1 MLTPVMIFMVYFCTV
16 FYTPRL
22 DMGDRLVELLKCFEL
37 RARVFQA
44 GPLCRSARYDAA
56 DGLG

>member
-1 MLTPVMIFMVYFCTV
+1 MVSYSAF
-16 FYTPRL
+16 FYPQSINM
-22 DMGDRLVELLKCFEL
+22 DDRLVELLKCFEL

>member
-1 MLTPVMIFMVYFCTV
+1 MLTPVMIFLVYFRTV
-16 FYTPRL
+16 FYILRL
-22 DMGDRLVELLKCFEL
+22 ALGDRLVEVLKCFEL

-44 GPLCRSARYDAA
+44 GPLCRSAGYDAA

>member
-1 MLTPVMIFMVYFCTV
+1 MLTPVMIFMVYFRTV

-22 DMGDRLVELLKCFEL
+22 DMRDRLVEVLKCFEL
-37 RARVFQA
+37 LARVFQA